1 MQAERQEPG
10 PQVFS
15 GLVGAMLWG
24 SMSQTGE
31 LVSSDQ
37 KSRVFIS
44 FLGVLSMGHTRE
56 CHGNQGHLTT
66 ILTGEVT
73 GNLYSPA
80 ILWAV
85 VQGVH
90 LHERL
95 MSI

>member
-24 SMSQTGE
+24 SMSKTGE

-37 KSRVFIS
+37 KCRVFVS

-56 CHGNQGHLTT
+56 CHGNQGYFTT
-66 ILTGEVT
+66 IVIGEVT
-73 GNLYSPA
+73 GNLYPPV

-90 LHERL
+90 LREGL